1 MSLIQDA
8 LKRRQQESGQLENA
22 DPDPNTPQPEL
33 PGNVHLA
40 PPSPEDKTPAAEP
53 DHGETEAAKTMPVKA
68 AGGKRASRPWAMGL
82 LAIVFV
88 FAILAAVLY
97 LGWFALSFLAT
108 NSTAPAKTE
117 AVTPEPA
124 AQPGTETGP
133 AAGQPPATATE
144 APGPQTA
151 PSAAAQ
157 TADRAGIQS
166 GNADSPAPE
175 AIGAPLIDAESSRL
189 PAPTAPAPAEPPA
202 KPVAEAA
209 VRTPAPT
216 PAAPAE
222 PPARPVAEAAVRTP
236 APATPAP
243 AEPPAK
249 PVAEA
254 AARPPVPTAPAPAE
268 PPARPVAEAAAQTQP
283 EPEPE
288 AIPVEW
294 PSLKLSAIVRGKSTT
309 RGAAIIN
316 GKIVEVGGEIEGVT
330 IISVDEDGI
339 KLKNGPEVRTLR
351 VGGML

>member
-8 LKRRQQESGQLENA
+8 LKRRQQESSQLENPDA
-22 DPDPNTPQPEL
+22 DPNTPQPEL

-40 PPSPEDKTPAAEP
+40 PPAPEDKTPAAEP

-68 AGGKRASRPWAMGL
+68 AGEKRASRPWAMGL

-97 LGWFALSFLAT
+97 LGWFALSFFAT
-108 NSTAPAKTE
+108 NSPAPAKTE

-144 APGPQTA
+144 APRPQTA

-157 TADRAGIQS
+157 TA
-166 GNADSPAPE
+166 PAPAEPPVAE
-175 AIGAPLIDAESSRL
+175 AAALT

-202 KPVAEAA
+202 N
-209 VRTPAPT
+209 
-216 PAAPAE
+216 
-222 PPARPVAEAAVRTP
+222 PVAEAAVRTP
-236 APATPAP
+236 APAPAP
-243 AEPPAK
+243 AEATAK
-249 PVAEA
+249 
-254 AARPPVPTAPAPAE
+254 
-268 PPARPVAEAAAQTQP
+268 PVAEAAAQTQP
-283 EPEPE
+283 EPELE

-294 PSLKLSAIVRGKSTT
+294 PSLKLSAIVRGKTT
-309 RGAAIIN
+309 NRGAAIIN
-316 GKIVEVGGEIEGVT
+316 GKIVEAGGEIEGVT

-351 VGGML
+351 VGGTL